1 MKTVLL
7 NDKQRD
13 KIISTV
19 KPASDDYFSYQNL
32 NLLTAVYDEEK
43 NIYLTLSRF
52 MSSAITRTGDNYDEY
67 SFVLLTPMGCFT
79 VSCNERAGKYSGV
92 FSPLP
97 VLISSDKIQEMI
109 RNYRENFSERRALE
123 KEAKNEI
130 DTGNKSFTEW
140 YLEQHYFE
148 KKADSRNSDTITK
161 AKAPASSEKRGKFKA
176 LSGISFGLAA
186 LSLII
191 GASFHGYRIHP
202 ENAENYNVGVT
213 MGIVMITAFAVFLLT
228 GIIITVIGKKK

>member
-13 KIISTV
+13 KIIRTV
-19 KPASDDYFSYQNL
+19 KPAAEDYFSYQNL
-32 NLLTAVYDEEK
+32 NLLTAVCDEEK

-67 SFVLLTPMGCFT
+67 SFVLLTPIGCFT
-79 VSCNERAGKYSGV
+79 VSCAERAGKYSGV

-97 VLISSDKIQEMI
+97 VLISSNKIQEMI
-109 RNYRENFSERRALE
+109 RYYRESFSERRALE
-123 KEAKNEI
+123 KEARSKL

-148 KKADSRNSDTITK
+148 K
-161 AKAPASSEKRGKFKA
+161 
-176 LSGISFGLAA
+176 
-186 LSLII
+186 
-191 GASFHGYRIHP
+191 
-202 ENAENYNVGVT
+202 
-213 MGIVMITAFAVFLLT
+213 IV
-228 GIIITVIGKKK
+228 